1 MLKLVSLWVLARQNP
16 DNLEVVRY
24 AAEQIVAAL
33 KSDDAELRGVAA
45 RELSEF
51 GLHPEIVG
59 PALLQ
64 ALNDPDQRV
73 VGHALDALAALGPKI
88 LPKVVEALK
97 VKERRQFA
105 AALIYRMGPQAAP
118 TVPAL
123 IEALREPPAG
133 EDDVLF
139 RRLAQLA
146 LAAIGPEAKAAVP
159 VLIESLSSEEREVRG
174 TACYALGKIGPAAA
188 EAVPALQDRL
198 QKVDDAG
205 RTAVIWALLKVR
217 PGDAELEKTAVPLL
231 AKALNH
237 EEELVRLEAASA
249 LGGLAS
255 AAEASVLARLKELAE
270 KDPSDQV
277 REAAAEAVRK
287 LEAK

>member
-1 MLKLVSLWVLARQNP
+1 MAAGVAVAQKEEQPPV
-16 DNLEVVRY
+16 EVP
-24 AAEQIVAAL
+24 E
-33 KSDDAELRGVAA
+33 ELRAQADQEAEARMAA
-45 RELSEF
+45 IMGYTGPLELAKPIE
-51 GLHPEIVG
+51 E
-59 PALLQ
+59 
-64 ALNDPDQRV
+64 
-73 VGHALDALAALGPKI
+73 
-88 LPKVVEALK
+88 
-97 VKERRQFA
+97 
-105 AALIYRMGPQAAP
+105 AP
-118 TVPAL
+118 TPV
-123 IEALREPPAG
+123 
-133 EDDVLF
+133 
-139 RRLAQLA
+139 
-146 LAAIGPEAKAAVP
+146 AAIGPEAKAAVP

-277 REAAAEAVRK
+277 REAAAEAVKK
-287 LEAK
+287 LEGK